1 MRVACYCFAHLWL
14 LVAFIV
20 NNSVLFK
27 ELVIN
32 KADNIF
38 IIFKKTNV
46 VKTDCGGGSVFLAT
60 SRFPADCL
68 PSRLCSFWI
77 CPPFQAPEESDSEKK
92 KMLKKKKVSLL
103 VEVGGENHGKLFF
116 FHISKQWGENN
127 GMFSLNFVWLWLQ

>member
-1 MRVACYCFAHLWL
+1 MRVACYCSAHLWL

-27 ELVIN
+27 ELVID

-68 PSRLCSFWI
+68 PSRLCSFWV

-92 KMLKKKKVSLL
+92 MLKKKVSLL
-103 VEVGGENHGKLFF
+103 VEIGGKIMASFSFSIFPNSGGKIMECFP
-116 FHISKQWGENN
+116 
-127 GMFSLNFVWLWLQ
+127 